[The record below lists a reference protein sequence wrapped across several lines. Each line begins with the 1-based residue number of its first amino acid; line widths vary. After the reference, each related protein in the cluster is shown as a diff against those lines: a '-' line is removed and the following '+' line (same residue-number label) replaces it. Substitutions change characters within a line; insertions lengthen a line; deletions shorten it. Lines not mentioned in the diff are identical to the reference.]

1 VRGAALRLSKIFDEE
16 EETPRGSNRAAFL
29 VEGG

>member
-1 VRGAALRLSKIFDEE
+1 VRGAALRLSKIFYEE
-16 EETPRGSNRAAFL
+16 KETPRGSNRAAFL

>member
-1 VRGAALRLSKIFDEE
+1 LRLSKIFYEE
-16 EETPRGSNRAAFL
+16 KETPRGSNRAAFL